1 MTIEEMKKRKLE
13 LGYSL
18 DDIAALSGLPKGT
31 VSKVFGGATKSPR
44 KDTIRAL
51 EKVLL
56 PREKVQNDNASESY
70 VLHETAPAYRVV
82 PKRYTTDDYYRLPG
96 DERYELIDGVL
107 YNLAAPSVLHQQILG
122 DLFFMFRQC
131 IQHSGRPCQVF
142 FAPCDVRLDSD
153 QYTMI
158 QPDLFVICSQ
168 EQKKF
173 NNIEGAPDLVVEII
187 SESSLGRDSVLKL
200 NKYKKAGVRE
210 YWIVDPLNQAVL
222 VYLFGDKSTV
232 ETYTFSDKVPIG
244 ISEGQCFIDFSEIDT
259 SLGPAEI

>member
-1 MTIEEMKKRKLE
+1 MTIEEMKKRKQE

-44 KDTIRAL
+44 KGTIRAL

-70 VLHETAPAYRVV
+70 VLHETAPAYRAV

-107 YNLAAPSVLHQQILG
+107 YNLAAPSFIHQRILG
-122 DLFFMFRQC
+122 ELFLRFHQC
-131 IQHSGRPCQVF
+131 IQNSGKPCEAA

-153 QYTMI
+153 QYTMV
-158 QPDLFVICSQ
+158 QPDLFIICDRDQ
-168 EQKKF
+168 VKDTYL
-173 NNIEGAPDLVVEII
+173 EGAPALIVEII
-187 SESSLGRDSVLKL
+187 SESTRSRDSVLKL

-210 YWIVDPLNQAVL
+210 YWIVDPLNQAIL

-232 ETYTFSDKVPIG
+232 DTYAFSDKVPIG

-259 SLGPAEI
+259 AVGLSER